1 MNKLI
6 LATPLFLFLF
16 IGIASAAPTLPSGI
30 QYYVPLN
37 LSTSWNVGHGAYVQQ
52 MVNLSESNATW
63 GSHIAYSSSTA
74 NFEYFYQN
82 GTVIPSWIESNQ
94 SGKIITWAKIK
105 NTTTF
110 FYLGFASKTTNLLS
124 SSGTQGIG
132 EAPQLSSTYAQ
143 YDDGA
148 SVFSYYQRWGG
159 LSALPSGWTATGVS
173 ATLNAQSTTIYATTN
188 GTRGAIVSSFPIS
201 ATPFILETYGLFY
214 DSGLA
219 TNFEYGLFGS
229 STPNTDLDY
238 TLVFAQATTGDVG
251 VYNPAISSGVYNYA
265 QATANSIQG
274 IALASTTSIFTYQ
287 NYQLGYSNSALTA
300 SSFSYLQYGSEST
313 TIPLNIYWTRVRAYP
328 PNGVMPSVSFGAVQ
342 LSVSLS
348 ISPNPSTYGQSVTLT
363 ATCPIGDS
371 CAIDYPSLG
380 TAIATGTGSATY
392 TYNAFAL

>member
-1 MNKLI
+1 MTKIKYLLPFLGLMFAIGVASAQPANIVSYYPVYLNNTQTS
-6 LATPLFLFLF
+6 ATP
-16 IGIASAAPTLPSGI
+16 APFQAMI
-30 QYYVPLN
+30 VAN
-37 LSTSWNVGHGAYVQQ
+37 LST
-52 MVNLSESNATW
+52 MSNIT
-63 GSHIAYSSSTA
+63 YSSSFS
-74 NFEYFYQN
+74 NIEFYYPSN
-82 GTVIPSWIESNQ
+82 NTIIPSWIESN
-94 SGKIITWAKIK
+94 
-105 NTTTF
+105 
-110 FYLGFASKTTNLLS
+110 
-124 SSGTQGIG
+124 SSGNLTIWLNISAGIPASTNETVYMGLSNNATNMLNNVNTG
-132 EAPQLSSTYAQ
+132 EAPQLSPSYAE

-219 TNFEYGLFGS
+219 INFEYGLFGS

-363 ATCPIGDS
+363 ATCPIG
-371 CAIDYPSLG
+371 AEVILNP
-380 TAIATGTGSATY
+380 
-392 TYNAFAL
+392 